1 MSRRPLQLSVNDLRN
16 RLGQRRDFSI
26 DVDLEPLTVI
36 SSRTTADPV
45 VGMVVLESISRG
57 VSAVGSVNFSWES
70 ECRRCLKVLSGKSDA
85 PIDEIFQVDAP
96 GNSEI
101 IPFDGE
107 HLDLMPVVRDSVFGV
122 LPLSPL
128 CSDECQGPDPDRYP
142 ALSEEEV
149 EALAAAEPKTDPR
162 WAALEGLNLDLG

>member
-57 VSAVGSVNFSWES
+57 VSAVGSVNFGWES

-85 PIDEIFQVDAP
+85 PIDEIFQVNAP
-96 GNSEI
+96 GDSEI

-107 HLDLMPVVRDSVFGV
+107 HLDLMPVVRAPFLGFFPSRLCALMSVRAQT
-122 LPLSPL
+122 LTAIQPLARKKLRPW
-128 CSDECQGPDPDRYP
+128 
-142 ALSEEEV
+142 
-149 EALAAAEPKTDPR
+149 PR
-162 WAALEGLNLDLG
+162 PSQRLIRDGQPSKG

>member
-1 MSRRPLQLSVNDLRN
+1 MSRRPLQVNVNDLRN

-36 SSRTTADPV
+36 SSRTTSKPV
-45 VGMVVLESISRG
+45 VGLVVLESISRG
-57 VSAVGSVNFSWES
+57 VTAHGSVNFEWES
-70 ECRRCLKVLSGKSDA
+70 ECRRCLRVLSGQSEA
-85 PIDEIFQVDAP
+85 LIDEIYQINAEGD
-96 GNSEI
+96 SEI

-107 HLDLMPVVRDSVFGV
+107 HLDLMPVVRDSVFAA

-128 CSDECQGPDPDRYP
+128 CSDGCQGPDPDRYP
-142 ALSEEEV
+142 ALSQEEA